1 MGYKSLIDLDKTVAI
16 YMDRSE
22 ELVNLIYKCF
32 INKITYIPVDISWP
46 ISRVYQVLGDSKV
59 KKIITSEKYA
69 DLFPEME
76 CLIVEKID
84 LDKEL
89 FCVQLDND
97 ISYVLY
103 TSGSTGTPK
112 GVAVKYKSLINLIKG
127 ISEVIP
133 FSSNDTIACLTSVSF
148 DIFFVESVMAKYL
161 GLKIV
166 VANNEEQKNPK
177 YMAKMISE
185 NNVTVLQM
193 TPSRLQLLASYD
205 SELSCLDKVKNIM
218 IGGEAFPL
226 GLLKTLQNKTK
237 ARIYNMYGPTETTVW
252 SAISELTNKDKIDI
266 GYPIRNTKIIIVD
279 ENNQIAKD
287 GQVGEICIAGTGL
300 AKGYIGRPEL
310 TKEKFTVIPSI
321 GKSKIYR
328 TGDYGRYLESGELE
342 CLGRI
347 DNQIKINGYRVE
359 LEEIEAFVS
368 GFDGISQAMAVL
380 NESQNRK
387 ELVVYY
393 IGKSNIDSKDIISY
407 LENKI
412 PSYMIP
418 AHFYRVDQFNYTL
431 NGKIDRKKTPT
442 VIYKDDVVDEDIVLI
457 DKDKQ
462 KIMDAIFLIIKKDDL
477 KTISYNMNLSDIGC
491 DSITY
496 LGLIAQLEEEF
507 DIIFDE
513 KAMHNTT
520 FQKVGDLVDYC
531 YSLIA

>member
-1 MGYKSLIDLDKTVAI
+1 MRDKSLIDLDKTVAI

-22 ELVNLIYKCF
+22 ELVDLIYKCY
-32 INKITYIPVDISWP
+32 INRITYIPVDVSWP
-46 ISRVYQVLGDSKV
+46 ISRVYQVLEDSKA
-59 KKIITSEKYA
+59 KKIITSEKYT
-69 DLFPEME
+69 DLFPKMV
-76 CLIVEKID
+76 CLIAEKTD

-89 FCVQLDND
+89 FYTQQDNEV
-97 ISYVLY
+97 SYVLY

-148 DIFFVESVMAKYL
+148 DIFFVESVMAKVL

-177 YMAKMISE
+177 YMARMISE

-205 SELSCLDKVKNIM
+205 SELLCLDKVKSIM
-218 IGGEAFPL
+218 VGGEAFPL

-237 ARIYNMYGPTETTVW
+237 AKIYNMYGPTETTVW

-266 GYPIRNTKIIIVD
+266 GYPIRNTKIYIVD
-279 ENNQIAKD
+279 ENDKVAKVGQI
-287 GQVGEICIAGTGL
+287 GEICIAGIGL

-310 TKEKFTVIPSI
+310 TREKFTVIPSV
-321 GKSKIYR
+321 GKSKVYR

-359 LEEIEAFVS
+359 LEEIEAFVN
-368 GFDGISQAMAVL
+368 GFDGISQSMATL

-393 IGKSNIDSKDIISY
+393 IGKSNIDSKVISY

-431 NGKIDRKKTPT
+431 NGKIDRKNIPI
-442 VIYKDDVVDEDIVLI
+442 VIYKDDMVEEDTILL
-457 DKDKQ
+457 DYEKQ
-462 KIMDAIFLIIKKDDL
+462 KIMDAIFHIIKKDDL
-477 KTISYNMNLSDIGC
+477 KSISYNMNLSDIGC
-491 DSITY
+491 DSIVY

-513 KAMHNTT
+513 KAMHYTT

-531 YSLIA
+531 YSLIEQ